1 MFAETLPCLGKRA
14 IWAVTS
20 PWMALGKLFE
30 LLRQLSMPPYQ
41 NRFRFATSKR
51 FFRLLWRLFP
61 ALVFLWCLGLGSGAG
76 LEAAGAP
83 APGSQA
89 LPTDPAHLLLL
100 PGDDGQVELLT
111 HIAELDLTPKNGRLQ
126 VTVQAQYRLHNPGV
140 EGVTLPL
147 VVRPAADFP
156 SAPLPT
162 NISLTVDGQPL
173 TLQPSA
179 DGRQWTSQL
188 AFSPD
193 ARRKLTLGYQFSL
206 ETPLLATIRYPIHQL
221 RRWPKAVNSWR
232 VTVRV
237 PSQAPAESW
246 LQMAPDGWKLRTNAI
261 EWLGETTLPT
271 QPVLFQ
277 FLDPAVWQAIQSAQ
291 QTAQADPSPAGY
303 ARLGDLYRQIA
314 ASPLAGEEVRER
326 FYAQALAAY
335 EEGLQTAEERDAS
348 PEKRASLHAGL
359 AALYRSRSVDSS
371 GRVDPEY
378 LSLML
383 AEVEQALAGLTRSE
397 QASRRQELTRWLAE
411 GLRVQLGQVQERR
424 DWQAALQILDRM
436 AALPPE
442 LADPQELAQERQI
455 LLLQQAL
462 QLLEQGNVEAAVA
475 LAGPEIALDDLG
487 PPPEQRTLFARWQVS
502 LILEPEQ
509 TRYEFQIQPGPGQEE
524 AAGATLAQLSQAWQ
538 QSGVPHQLENL
549 PGQEGFRLAFTLG
562 SQEQRRSLVQATP
575 PIVHW
580 SLLRTLLLQP
590 GPEVQRQARLI
601 WETVTLEQT
610 MDLRSVGDQWLATAA
625 NLERQAE
632 QFLADQPAG
641 TEGQVGPEALRSR
654 LQAIAFRNEAA
665 VWRGLATNSHV
676 LVTLRIPGG
685 EEGVS
690 RTWSVGLLDPPQAMQ
705 IQAQRVM
712 TLRLWLAVVTGIVLV
727 LGLAGLLWWLL

>member
-1 MFAETLPCLGKRA
+1 
-14 IWAVTS
+14 
-20 PWMALGKLFE
+20 MALEKLFG

-41 NRFRFATSKR
+41 NRFRFATSRR
-51 FFRLLWRLFP
+51 FFSLLWGLFSTFV
-61 ALVFLWCLGLGSGAG
+61 LLLFLRMGPGAP
-76 LEAAGAP
+76 LEAAGPSA
-83 APGSQA
+83 AGFQA
-89 LPTDPAHLLLL
+89 LPTDPAHLLLF
-100 PGDDGQVELLT
+100 PGDGGQVELLT
-111 HIAELDLTPKNGRLQ
+111 HIAELDLAPENDRLR
-126 VTVQAQYRLHNPGV
+126 VTVQAQYRLHNPGADS
-140 EGVTLPL
+140 VTLPL
-147 VVRPAADFP
+147 VVRPAADFA

-162 NISLTVDGQPL
+162 NIRLTVDGQAL

-179 DGRQWTSQL
+179 DGRQWSSQL
-188 AFSPD
+188 ALSPD
-193 ARRKLTLGYQFSL
+193 TRLNLTLGYQFSL
-206 ETPLLATIRYPIHQL
+206 ETPLLATVRYPIHQL

-237 PSQAPAESW
+237 PAQAPAESW
-246 LQMAPDGWKLRTNAI
+246 LQMAPEGWKLRTNAI
-261 EWLGETTLPT
+261 EWLGENALPA

-277 FLDPAVWQAIQSAQ
+277 FLDPAIWQAIQSAQ
-291 QTAQADPSPAGY
+291 QALQADPSPAGY

-314 ASPLAGEEVRER
+314 ASPLAGEEVQER

-335 EEGLQTAEERDAS
+335 EEGLQAAEERGAS
-348 PEKRASLHAGL
+348 PEERAPLHAGL
-359 AALYRSRSVDSS
+359 AALYRNRSVDSS
-371 GRVDPEY
+371 GRVDGEY

-383 AEVEQALAGLTRSE
+383 AEVDQALAGLTRPE
-397 QASRRQELTRWLAE
+397 QAARRQELARWLAE
-411 GLRVQLGQVQERR
+411 GLRVQLGQAKERR
-424 DWQAALQILDRM
+424 DWQAALQILERM

-442 LADPQELAQERQI
+442 LVDPQALAQERQT

-487 PPPEQRTLFARWQVS
+487 PPPEQRTPFARWQVN
-502 LILEPEQ
+502 LTVEPEQ
-509 TRYEFQIQPGPGQEE
+509 IRYEFQIQPTPGQEE

-538 QSGVPHQLENL
+538 QSGVPHQLEPL
-549 PGQEGFRLAFTLG
+549 PGQEGYRLVVTLS
-562 SQEQRRSLVQATP
+562 SQEQRRSLIQATP
-575 PIVHW
+575 PVVHW

-590 GPEVQRQARLI
+590 GPEVQRQAWLI
-601 WETVTLEQT
+601 WETVTLGQAV
-610 MDLRSVGDQWLATAA
+610 DLRSVGDQWLATAA

-632 QFLADQPAG
+632 QFQADQPVAAG
-641 TEGQVGPEALRSR
+641 DEVGPEALHSR

-690 RTWSVGLLDPPQAMQ
+690 RTWSVGLLDPPQSMQ

-712 TLRLWLAVVTGIVLV
+712 ALRLWLAVLVGFVLV